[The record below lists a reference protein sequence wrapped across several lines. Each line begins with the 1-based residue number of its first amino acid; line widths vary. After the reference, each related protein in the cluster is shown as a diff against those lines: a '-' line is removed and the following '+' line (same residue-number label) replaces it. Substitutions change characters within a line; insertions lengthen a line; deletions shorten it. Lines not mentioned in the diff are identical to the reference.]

1 MNKLT
6 SLKTAILLAA
16 GAVLVLA
23 SCRKNDYYLDG
34 GLSQQS
40 EAEKNMPLYDF
51 LKSRSNHMF
60 DSLVKIIDLTD
71 ARSIVNQSNIT
82 FFAAPNNAV
91 MRLQMNFN
99 PDDRQALR
107 PLENIGKDTLL
118 KLLGRFLI
126 PNVKI
131 TLEQAL
137 KDKSKYYKALN
148 GDSLF
153 IYGRGG
159 GVSAGSSLQTSAF
172 YVEYEHLKIPGMD
185 SIKYTGGI
193 QTHNMITANAV
204 VHVLTYGSSF
214 AAGLKQKY
222 FR

>member
-1 MNKLT
+1 MNKLI

-16 GAVLVLA
+16 GALLVLA
-23 SCRKNDYYLDG
+23 SCRKNDYYVDG
-34 GLSQQS
+34 GLSRQS
-40 EAEKNMPLYDF
+40 EEEKKMPVYDF

-71 ARSIVNQSNIT
+71 AKSVVNQANIT

-107 PLENIGKDTLL
+107 PLDAIGKDTLL
-118 KLLGRFLI
+118 KLLGRFII
-126 PNVKI
+126 PNAQI

-137 KDKSKYYKALN
+137 KDKQKYYKALN

-159 GVSAGSSLQTSAF
+159 GVSPGSSLQTSAF
-172 YVEYEHLKIPGMD
+172 YLEYEHVKIPGVD
-185 SIKYTGGI
+185 SIKYTGSI
-193 QTHNMITANAV
+193 QTHNMITGNAV